1 MGARRVRP
9 GGELSPRALAAVM
22 NLPSLVTLALVLA
35 YPIYYAAYLSFH
47 KVALAELRRGV
58 FPFVGLDN
66 YRRIFADPLF
76 LLSLKN
82 TFIFTV
88 VSVGAEIVLAV
99 TIALLINERSVP
111 LSRVTRV
118 LILLP
123 YAVPPI
129 ANGLIWAF
137 LYNFDFGFLN
147 RILFGA
153 GVITTP
159 IDWVGNPQTAL
170 YVLTIPYIWRT
181 LPFAILLVHAA
192 LQGINPE
199 LYEAAS
205 IDGATAWQRL
215 RHVVSGGAQSAGS
228 IYEQATYL
236 PDNVKKIYYALG
248 NSVVIAGSVTLLT
261 LVFAALSAYAAV
273 RLRLRWLAWL
283 MELSVLARFVPIIV
297 LMIPLYVTFRRLELL
312 NSMWGVIIAEVGFLL
327 PYGILILAPYFA
339 ALPQELDE
347 AARIDGCTRFTAFVR
362 ITLPLSTPALASFG
376 AIVFIVSWN
385 DLLIP
390 LILNNRA
397 EFMTVPVV
405 VASLVGDVHVFF
417 NLMMALCLLA
427 MAPSVILVLLLQK
440 FVVQGLA
447 AGAVKG

>member
-1 MGARRVRP
+1 MRRSRLARLGLNLANLLVIGFFLLPIVTAAIGSLQSEKTLRADTRAV
-9 GGELSPRALAAVM
+9 LPREW
-22 NLPSLVTLALVLA
+22 T
-35 YPIYYAAYLSFH
+35 
-47 KVALAELRRGV
+47 
-58 FPFVGLDN
+58 LDN
-66 YRRIFADPLF
+66 FRVF
-76 LLSLKN
+76 L
-82 TFIFTV
+82 
-88 VSVGAEIVLAV
+88 
-99 TIALLINERSVP
+99 
-111 LSRVTRV
+111 
-118 LILLP
+118 
-123 YAVPPI
+123 
-129 ANGLIWAF
+129 
-137 LYNFDFGFLN
+137 
-147 RILFGA
+147 
-153 GVITTP
+153 
-159 IDWVGNPQTAL
+159 
-170 YVLTIPYIWRT
+170 
-181 LPFAILLVHAA
+181 
-192 LQGINPE
+192 
-199 LYEAAS
+199 
-205 IDGATAWQRL
+205 
-215 RHVVSGGAQSAGS
+215 SGGAQSAGS

-248 NSVVIAGSVTLLT
+248 NSAVIAGSVTLLT

-283 MELSVLARFVPIIV
+283 MQLSVLARFVPIIV

-312 NSMWGVIIAEVGFLL
+312 NSVWGVIIAETGFLL

-362 ITLPLSTPALASFG
+362 ITLPLSTPALSSFG

-417 NLMMALCLLA
+417 NLMMALCLVA

>member
-1 MGARRVRP
+1 LNGVRPMGTRRVRP

-82 TFIFTV
+82 TFIFTG

-99 TIALLINERSVP
+99 AIALLINERSVP

-147 RILFGA
+147 RILFSA

-215 RHVVSGGAQSAGS
+215 RHV
-228 IYEQATYL
+228 TL
-236 PDNVKKIYYALG
+236 P
-248 NSVVIAGSVTLLT
+248 LL
-261 LVFAALSAYAAV
+261 
-273 RLRLRWLAWL
+273 R
-283 MELSVLARFVPIIV
+283 PIIV
-297 LMIPLYVTFRRLELL
+297 
-312 NSMWGVIIAEVGFLL
+312 
-327 PYGILILAPYFA
+327 
-339 ALPQELDE
+339 
-347 AARIDGCTRFTAFVR
+347 
-362 ITLPLSTPALASFG
+362 
-376 AIVFIVSWN
+376 
-385 DLLIP
+385 
-390 LILNNRA
+390 
-397 EFMTVPVV
+397 
-405 VASLVGDVHVFF
+405 
-417 NLMMALCLLA
+417 
-427 MAPSVILVLLLQK
+427 VILVLRTSFAFTVFEEVLAIT
-440 FVVQGLA
+440 QGGPGDATWVAAWYSYRRSFAPPFDIGVGAASAYVLA
-447 AGAVKG
+447 FAVGALAIAYVKLIYRRIE

>member
-1 MGARRVRP
+1 MRRSRLARLGLNLGNLLVIGFFLLPIVTAAIGSLQSEKTLRADTRAV
-9 GGELSPRALAAVM
+9 LPREW
-22 NLPSLVTLALVLA
+22 T
-35 YPIYYAAYLSFH
+35 
-47 KVALAELRRGV
+47 
-58 FPFVGLDN
+58 LDN
-66 YRRIFADPLF
+66 FRVF
-76 LLSLKN
+76 L
-82 TFIFTV
+82 
-88 VSVGAEIVLAV
+88 
-99 TIALLINERSVP
+99 
-111 LSRVTRV
+111 
-118 LILLP
+118 
-123 YAVPPI
+123 
-129 ANGLIWAF
+129 
-137 LYNFDFGFLN
+137 
-147 RILFGA
+147 
-153 GVITTP
+153 
-159 IDWVGNPQTAL
+159 
-170 YVLTIPYIWRT
+170 
-181 LPFAILLVHAA
+181 
-192 LQGINPE
+192 
-199 LYEAAS
+199 
-205 IDGATAWQRL
+205 
-215 RHVVSGGAQSAGS
+215 SGGAQNAGS

-236 PDNVKKIYYALG
+236 PDNVKKISYALA
-248 NSVVIAGSVTLLT
+248 NSAVIAGSVTLLT
-261 LVFAALSAYAAV
+261 LVFAALSAYAVV

-297 LMIPLYVTFRRLELL
+297 LMIPLYVTFRRLGLL
-312 NSMWGVIIAEVGFLL
+312 NSVWGVIIAETGFLL

-339 ALPQELDE
+339 ALPQELEE

-417 NLMMALCLLA
+417 NLMMALCLVA

>member
-1 MGARRVRP
+1 MRRSRLARLGLNLANLLVIGFFLLPIVTAAIGSLQSEKTLRADTRAV
-9 GGELSPRALAAVM
+9 LPREW
-22 NLPSLVTLALVLA
+22 T
-35 YPIYYAAYLSFH
+35 
-47 KVALAELRRGV
+47 
-58 FPFVGLDN
+58 LDN
-66 YRRIFADPLF
+66 FRVF
-76 LLSLKN
+76 L
-82 TFIFTV
+82 
-88 VSVGAEIVLAV
+88 
-99 TIALLINERSVP
+99 
-111 LSRVTRV
+111 
-118 LILLP
+118 
-123 YAVPPI
+123 
-129 ANGLIWAF
+129 
-137 LYNFDFGFLN
+137 
-147 RILFGA
+147 
-153 GVITTP
+153 
-159 IDWVGNPQTAL
+159 
-170 YVLTIPYIWRT
+170 
-181 LPFAILLVHAA
+181 
-192 LQGINPE
+192 
-199 LYEAAS
+199 
-205 IDGATAWQRL
+205 
-215 RHVVSGGAQSAGS
+215 SGGAQNAGS

-236 PDNVKKIYYALG
+236 PDNVKKISYALA
-248 NSVVIAGSVTLLT
+248 NSAVIAGSVTLLT
-261 LVFAALSAYAAV
+261 LVFAALSAYAVV

-297 LMIPLYVTFRRLELL
+297 LMIPLYVTFRRLGLL
-312 NSMWGVIIAEVGFLL
+312 NSVWGVIIAETGFLL

-417 NLMMALCLLA
+417 NLMMALCLVA